1 MKTSRRLSIL
11 LMALSGTIIS
21 GGAQA
26 ATTLDWQVT
35 VADGGAHNAFTDLI
49 QWKGAYYLCFRHGGS
64 HATMDGDIQ
73 VMTSA
78 DLKTWTTCGVLDT
91 LGDDRDPHF
100 TATDDMLFVYF
111 GTWDLAHQEGH
122 ALPDRGKVRSYFAST
137 QDGKT
142 WSKIQAVYEPGFWL
156 WRVRRHDGVFYSAAY
171 TAYRPKPDMRET
183 RLVKS
188 TDGLEWTTV
197 TTVTK
202 ERMAGEADFHWTP
215 SGEVW
220 IISRTGD
227 KAGDAEWFRS
237 DASMTSW
244 KATPTGVFIHS
255 PAIAEWKDRVF
266 IAGRGKAEKSVTR
279 LWEIVGDKFVECIT
293 LPSDGDTA
301 YPGLIVDPA
310 SLQTDTPAFFISWYS
325 QHEIDRNDLATKY
338 DANVY
343 VGRVTVAP

>member
-1 MKTSRRLSIL
+1 MVLLSIPS
-11 LMALSGTIIS
+11 MSSAE
-21 GGAQA
+21 
-26 ATTLDWQVT
+26 TTLDWHQAVA
-35 VADGGAHNAFTDLI
+35 ADGTHNAFTDLI
-49 QWKGAYYLCFRHGGS
+49 QWKDAYYLCFRHGASHGS
-64 HATMDGDIQ
+64 MDGDIR
-73 VMTSA
+73 VVSSTDM
-78 DLKTWTTCGVLDT
+78 KTWSPCGVLDT

-100 TATDDMLFVYF
+100 VATDDTLFVYF

-122 ALPDRGKVRSYFAST
+122 ALPSRGKVRSYFAST
-137 QDGKT
+137 QDGTT
-142 WSKIQAVYEPGFWL
+142 WSKVQAVYEPGFWM

-171 TAYRPKPDMRET
+171 TAVRPVPDMRET

-197 TTVTK
+197 ATVTT

-227 KAGDAEWFRS
+227 EAGDAEWFRS

-244 KATPTGVFIHS
+244 KSTPTGVLIHS
-255 PAIAEWKDRVF
+255 PAIVEWRDRVF

-279 LWEIVGDKFVECIT
+279 LWEIVGETIVERLT
-293 LPSDGDTA
+293 LPSAGDTS

-310 SLQTDTPAFFISWYS
+310 SLDTDTPAFFISWYS
-325 QHEIDRNDLATKY
+325 QHEIDTK
-338 DANVY
+338 DPAKKNSAHVY
-343 VGRVTVAP
+343 VGHVTVKP